1 MSDQVTI
8 RNQNSTARSLL
19 DLHNFAYD
27 SISEAK
33 NGKRFVEYFNYRQ
46 FPYHRWCIK
55 APETAGSHSTTA
67 GYDNSANQADH
78 GTSMYPSSSTGCT
91 MYGVYADASVDFWFS
106 TCQVQIKKVGS
117 PTGACFVRVYDI
129 DGTTILGESG
139 MKNVANISTSYTN
152 YDFTFR
158 SRYRMQH
165 GMRVV
170 LVYNYDGGTGA
181 SGSGSSYL
189 KVAVDNVNEAGSAWE
204 STEYTVNGGWVHP
217 TTRDPIMKF
226 PVTTVANSG
235 FTTTS
240 PPVQMGQ
247 GGNQNPHSVQIS
259 STSSSGYG
267 NFFMTWGLQYTGE
280 NSGLMF
286 EAGKH
291 CGFQYVGRGDT
302 SGSSHGGNGYI
313 VGLNNKDYFDN
324 DADSMAIEWKTAFTN
339 DRLMSSN
346 GTQDTTDMGVARD
359 ELYHN
364 YKVTTDGSRIIA
376 YRDDEFTAVRTV
388 NVPDAA
394 MQPIVHVGNH
404 SDNGI
409 MKFSLNY
416 YEAWNGV

>member
-19 DLHNFAYD
+19 DLQNFAYD

-33 NGKRFVEYFNYRQ
+33 NGKRYVEYFQGYK

-55 APETAGSHSTTA
+55 AAETAGSHSTTA
-67 GYDNSANQADH
+67 GYVNDTQVDH
-78 GTSMYPSSSTGCT
+78 GTSMYPSNSGCT
-91 MYGVYADASVDFWFS
+91 MYGVYADQTVDFWFS

-117 PTGACFVRVYDI
+117 PTGMCFVRVYDI

-139 MKNVANISTSYTN
+139 FKNVADISTSYTN

-170 LVYNYDGGTGA
+170 LVYNYDGGGGA
-181 SGSGSSYL
+181 SGSSSNYL
-189 KVAVDNVNEAGSAWE
+189 KVALGNVNTAGNAWE
-204 STEYTVNGGWVHP
+204 STEYTVNDGWVNP
-217 TTRDPIMKF
+217 TTREPIMKF
-226 PVTTVANSG
+226 PVTTVTNSG

-247 GGNQNPHSVQIS
+247 GAGNPHGLQIS

-267 NFFMTWGLQYTGE
+267 NFFMTWGLQYTGD

-291 CGFQYVGRGDT
+291 CGFQYVARADT
-302 SGSSHGGNGYI
+302 SGSSHSGNGYM

-324 DADSMAIEWKTAFTN
+324 DADSMAIEWKTYYTN
-339 DRLMSSN
+339 EQLLSSN
-346 GTQDTTDMGVARD
+346 GAQGVTDMGNARD

-364 YKVTTDGSRIIA
+364 YKITTDGSRILG
-376 YRDDEFTAVRTV
+376 YRDDTFCAIRTTA
-388 NVPDAA
+388 VPDAA

-409 MKFSLNY
+409 MKLFMNY
-416 YEAWNGV
+416 YEVWNGV